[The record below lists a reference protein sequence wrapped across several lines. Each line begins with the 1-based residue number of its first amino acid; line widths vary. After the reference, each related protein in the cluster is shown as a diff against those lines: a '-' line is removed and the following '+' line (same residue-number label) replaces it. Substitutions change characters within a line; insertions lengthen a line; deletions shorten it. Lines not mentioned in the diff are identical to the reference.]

1 MSGSYHL
8 DVYKLIVL
16 LQISSPHCQH
26 KLLPIVREYEHSE
39 EQSSDRHYRYTFS
52 IDGHSLTV
60 IEADGV
66 ETEPV
71 VVDELNIF
79 AGQRYSVIV
88 EANQTAGNY
97 CTSGFK
103 LVIACPQLLE

>member
-1 MSGSYHL
+1 M
-8 DVYKLIVL
+8 
-16 LQISSPHCQH
+16 
-26 KLLPIVREYEHSE
+26 
-39 EQSSDRHYRYTFS
+39 
-52 IDGHSLTV
+52 TV

-97 CTSGFK
+97 CTSGFNFP
-103 LVIACPQLLE
+103 IARSQYLD